1 MALSS
6 ELISQLAKATKPAE
20 NKPTEATVFGT
31 TILGENGDPFVQ
43 IDGSDAITPVTS
55 TVRVNPGERVVVRI
69 GNHSAVVMGNMTTP
83 SASTDDVD
91 DLANEITE
99 LGVVIAD
106 KVSAEELE
114 VVIGHIDILIANDA
128 TITGRL
134 EASEASIE
142 KLEAVDVDITG
153 RLTAAEASIGS
164 LETDKLDATFAEII
178 NANVENLTAVN
189 AVINSLNATYAT
201 IDYLK
206 TNYADIDLAYISE
219 AAIKN
224 LSAKFANVDFANI
237 GEAAIKNLFAKS
249 GMIEDMIISEGHVTG
264 TLVGVT
270 ILGDYIKGGTIQA
283 DSLILMG
290 PDGLY
295 YRMNV
300 TEGGV
305 TAGDQISEEDLQ
317 GGIHGSIIVANSV
330 TAEKIYVDDLAAFD
344 ATIGGFQITDSSI
357 HSIAKASV
365 DNTTRG
371 VYLGKDGQVAVGDAT
386 NYLKFYEDENGD
398 YKLDISAASM
408 TFSSTGQT
416 VEELMGKAQDFENRL
431 TKYIKI
437 TGENAIEIGSGDSA
451 ITLEIDNE
459 NGISFKKEGV
469 EFGSWDG
476 NNFYTGNIV
485 VRTEERAQ
493 FGNFAFVPRSD
504 GSLSFLKVGE

>member
-83 SASTDDVD
+83 SASTDDVE
-91 DLANEITE
+91 DLADEITE
-99 LGVVIAD
+99 LEVVVAE
-106 KVSAEELE
+106 KVSTEELDA
-114 VVIGHIDILIANDA
+114 VLANIDTLIANDV

-134 EASEASIE
+134 DASEASIAE
-142 KLEAVDVDITG
+142 LEAGNVTITG
-153 RLTAAEASIGS
+153 RLDAAEATIGH
-164 LETDKLDATFAEII
+164 LETDKLDASVADITFATIED
-178 NANVENLTAVN
+178 LTAIN
-189 AVINSLNATYAT
+189 AVINNLDATYAT
-201 IDYLK
+201 IEYLDA
-206 TNYADIDLAYISE
+206 NYATIQDLDAVNATIE
-219 AAIKN
+219 N
-224 LSAKFANVDFANI
+224 LDATFANIDFANI
-237 GEAAIKNLFAKS
+237 GEAAIENLFAKS
-249 GMIEDMIISEGHVTG
+249 GMIEDMIVSEGHVTG

-305 TAGDQISEEDLQ
+305 TAGEQISEEDLQ

-416 VEELMGKAQDFENRL
+416 VEELVGKAQDFENRL

>member
-31 TILGENGDPFVQ
+31 TVLGENGDPFVQ

-83 SASTDDVD
+83 SASTDDVE
-91 DLANEITE
+91 DLADEITE
-99 LGVVIAD
+99 LEVVVAD
-106 KVSAEELE
+106 KVSTEELDA
-114 VVIGHIDILIANDA
+114 VLANIDTLIANDV

-134 EASEASIE
+134 DASEASIAE
-142 KLEAVDVDITG
+142 LEAGNVTITG
-153 RLTAAEASIGS
+153 RLDAAEATIGH
-164 LETDKLDATFAEII
+164 LETDKLDASVADITFATIED
-178 NANVENLTAVN
+178 LTAIN
-189 AVINSLNATYAT
+189 AVINNLDATYAT
-201 IDYLK
+201 IEYLDA
-206 TNYADIDLAYISE
+206 NYATIQDLDAVNATIE
-219 AAIKN
+219 N
-224 LSAKFANVDFANI
+224 LDATFANIDFANI
-237 GEAAIKNLFAKS
+237 GEAAIENLFAKS
-249 GMIEDMIISEGHVTG
+249 GMIEDMIVSEGHVTG
-264 TLVGVT
+264 TLVGVE
-270 ILGDYIKGGTIQA
+270 IIGDYITGGTIKA
-283 DSLILMG
+283 DRLLIKG
-290 PDGLY
+290 PEGLY
-295 YRMNV
+295 YQMNV
-300 TEGGV
+300 VEGEITPGEGITE
-305 TAGDQISEEDLQ
+305 DDLQ
-317 GGIHGSIIVANSV
+317 NGLHGSIIVANSV

-416 VEELMGKAQDFENRL
+416 VEELVGKAQDFENRL

-459 NGISFKKEGV
+459 TGITFKKDGNR
-469 EFGSWDG
+469 FGWWDG
-476 NNFYTGNIV
+476 TDFHTGNIV
-485 VRTEERAQ
+485 VEVNERAQ
-493 FGNFAFVPRSD
+493 FGNFAFIPRTD